1 MDKALGIDISTQ
13 SVTAIVLDPF
23 LGELCC
29 REQIYF
35 GSDFPERGHPEGFI
49 NDDRYELECDEM
61 HADPLLWLDAIEMV
75 LDRLSKS
82 MDLSH
87 IQAVAVS
94 GQQHGSVYLT
104 EGFVDAISDMNMSLD
119 TPMSQKMAPFLSR
132 RTSPIWM
139 DNSTSQECREI
150 ASALGGDLNLCRITG
165 SVATCRF
172 TGPQIRKF
180 SKRNPEKWTL
190 THRIHLVSSF
200 VTSVLAGV
208 DSPIDIGDAAGMN
221 LMDINTSDWSQEVLN
236 VTADGLCS
244 KLPQICSHS
253 ISVIGSISYY
263 FSGRY
268 GFSKSCKVV
277 VGTGDNPS
285 SLVGVGGAQ
294 SGTHVLSLGT
304 SDTLFSAMD
313 SVCTDPEG
321 FGHVFGNPLGGFMS
335 LLCFR
340 NGALARDIVRK
351 EAACGDWTE
360 FSAAIESSLP
370 ALNVFLPF
378 EVDEITPK
386 RQKGRIYAYS
396 IPHNLALPRASI
408 EGQILNIK
416 IHSRWI
422 NCVAKKIILT
432 GGASQSDSIAQIV
445 SDIFGLPVYRIAVS
459 DSAALGAA
467 MRAAYSGLGVSIET
481 LVDKFCT
488 PVSGVIMPNLSF
500 TSAYS
505 SLEDKLKRALLEPGN
520 KL

>member
-1 MDKALGIDISTQ
+1 MMMHKALGIDISTQ

-23 LGELCC
+23 LGELVC

-35 GSDFPERGHPEGFI
+35 GSDFPERSHPEGYI
-49 NDDRYELECDEM
+49 KYDRYELECDEM

-82 MDLSH
+82 MDLSC
-87 IQAVAVS
+87 IQAVSVS

-104 EGFVDAISDMNMSLD
+104 EGFVDAISDVNLD
-119 TPMSQKMAPFLSR
+119 TPMSQQIAPFLSR

-150 ASALGGDLNLCRITG
+150 SSALGGDLNVCRITG

-180 SKRNPEKWTL
+180 AKRNPEKWTL

-200 VTSVLAGV
+200 ITSVLAGV

-221 LMDINTSDWSQEVLN
+221 LMDINTFDWSQEALN
-236 VTADGLCS
+236 ATADDFCS
-244 KLPQICSHS
+244 KLPQICYST
-253 ISVIGSISYY
+253 SVIGSISSY

-321 FGHVFGNPLGGFMS
+321 FGHVFGNPLGGVMS

-340 NGALARDIVRK
+340 NGALARDVVRK
-351 EAACGDWTE
+351 EAACGDWAE
-360 FSAAIESSLP
+360 FSAAIESSPP
-370 ALNVFLPF
+370 AVNVFLPI

-386 RQKGRIYAYS
+386 RQKGRIYACS
-396 IPHNLALPRASI
+396 MPHNLEMPRASV

-416 IHSRWI
+416 IHSKWI

-445 SDIFGLPVYRIAVS
+445 SDIFGLPVYRIVVS

-467 MRAAYSGLGVSIET
+467 MRAAHTGLGVSIET
-481 LVDKFCT
+481 LVDLFST

-500 TSAYS
+500 TSAYA
-505 SLEDKLKRALLEPGN
+505 SLEDKLKRALLEPRN